1 MFEEEIPE
9 PKPLVEYAYIEDDDD
24 AKEEKKHIDFMESY
38 EAKQKF
44 PFTDFGKG
52 RKKIDEGLQKEI
64 QKFHKR
70 QEPEKK
76 FIPYDIHIENEK
88 GLVGPAIPKEIY
100 LQQFEKQKLA
110 LNIKKT
116 LEINNQEPFIN
127 RKSNDSEKENEMN
140 SDSDDDDE
148 KNENEE
154 LDRKI
159 PISHVVELKHGNGKN
174 VTSLDIDRSGNRL
187 VSGCF
192 DGTIKI
198 WDFSGLTR
206 KPEAFQTVDAGDGY
220 PVQATCWAPTGGFFL
235 ACTGDCQGKV
245 YDRDGNFEIECLK
258 GDNYLHDISNT
269 KGHTYPL
276 TDGKWHPMDR
286 NLCITASR
294 DSTIRIW
301 DIYSK
306 PCGIDQELMQSSIL
320 RAATYKNHKIT
331 IGCCAYSNDGN
342 VILLIILDYCWRCQ

>member
-9 PKPLVEYAYIEDDDD
+9 PKPLVEYAYVEDEVDE
-24 AKEEKKHIDFMESY
+24 EEKKHNDVMENY
-38 EAKQKF
+38 YAKQKF
-44 PFTDFGKG
+44 AFSDFGKG
-52 RKKIDEGLQKEI
+52 SKKMDPQLQKEI
-64 QKFHKR
+64 QKFHQR
-70 QEPEKK
+70 HDPEKK
-76 FIPYDIHIENEK
+76 FIPYEIHIENER
-88 GLVGPAIPKEIY
+88 GMIGPAIPKEIY
-100 LQQFEKQKLA
+100 LQQFEQQQESKD
-110 LNIKKT
+110 NKKGNKT
-116 LEINNQEPFIN
+116 
-127 RKSNDSEKENEMN
+127 NEADPELKRDDHREGKDIEVDHED
-140 SDSDDDDE
+140 SDSDNE
-148 KNENEE
+148 GNENDD
-154 LDRKI
+154 LMKKI

-174 VTSLDIDRSGNRL
+174 ITSLDIDRAGNRL
-187 VSGCF
+187 LSGCF

-220 PVQATCWAPTGGFFL
+220 PVLASCWAPTGGFFL
-235 ACTGDCQGKV
+235 ACTGDCQAKV

-286 NLCITASR
+286 NLFITASR

-306 PCGIDQELMQSSIL
+306 PCGIDQELMQTTIL
-320 RAATYKNHKIT
+320 RASTYKNHKIT
-331 IGCCAYSNDGN
+331 IGSCAYSCDGN
-342 VILLIILDYCWRCQ
+342 VNKFLNLDYCWWSQ